1 MRAQRLTTPPPVPDG
16 GELVG
21 EDEVAPDR
29 RSGASRAL
37 VGAKLKA
44 LHGRRDDLEAAIDDL
59 LDPLVAPSMP
69 AFDIAVLLLFLS
81 EVIDGLPVP
90 VACKEA
96 SQLSV
101 AYGGTGEDD
110 GQKPPRNG
118 KLVAK
123 VPHLYG
129 VIGAFARERLGIDDG
144 GPRPRPQ

>member
-1 MRAQRLTTPPPVPDG
+1 MRTVRSAESCR
-16 GELVG
+16 GE
-21 EDEVAPDR
+21 
-29 RSGASRAL
+29 
-37 VGAKLKA
+37 
-44 LHGRRDDLEAAIDDL
+44 
-59 LDPLVAPSMP
+59 
-69 AFDIAVLLLFLS
+69 
-81 EVIDGLPVP
+81 LPVP

-129 VIGAFARERLGIDDG
+129 VIGAFA
-144 GPRPRPQ
+144 